1 MDIRDAVP
9 ADDRPLETHYADAKL
24 SVVNNGHTVQ
34 VNYPPG
40 SWANIAGKRYELLQ
54 FHLHGPSENT
64 VNGEAMAME
73 THLVHNAEDGSLA
86 VLGVLMKEGADSAP
100 LHAVQDHLPT
110 DVGEVHTWDN
120 VTFNV
125 GDSLPET
132 AGYWHFS
139 GSLTTPPCTE
149 GVDWN
154 VLKTPLE
161 VSHEQ
166 VEAFSALLYGNARPV
181 QPLEGRVIESFGG

>member
-86 VLGVLMKEGADSAP
+86 VLGVLMKEGADSATP
-100 LHAVQDHLPT
+100 KGPGGKKGKVA
-110 DVGEVHTWDN
+110 
-120 VTFNV
+120 
-125 GDSLPET
+125 DSYLGK
-132 AGYWHFS
+132 ARGF
-139 GSLTTPPCTE
+139 G
-149 GVDWN
+149 
-154 VLKTPLE
+154 KALE
-161 VSHEQ
+161 E
-166 VEAFSALLYGNARPV
+166 E
-181 QPLEGRVIESFGG
+181 E